1 MFYYIMHVG
10 REEMAEL
17 VVIGAGAAGMMA
29 AITAAECGH
38 SVTVLEKNEKPGRKI
53 YITGKGRCN
62 LANDCDQDTFFA
74 AVKRNPRF
82 LYSAYD
88 RFNAQDS
95 LQFFQKL
102 GLAIK
107 TERGNRVFP
116 ASDKSSDVI
125 RVLEQRMKELGVT
138 VFYRTAVSKVVR
150 NDGRVSAVQTENGK
164 LFKADACIV
173 ATGGLSYPSTGST
186 GDGYRFAKEAGHTV
200 TDLSPS
206 LVAIILKEKN
216 VKRLEG
222 LSLKNVSL
230 SMTTVVEKKGK
241 KVDKQIYNG
250 FGEML
255 FTAEGISGP
264 LSLSA
269 SSELASGFSQGTVAE
284 IDLKPAL
291 SMEQL
296 EHRVLNDFKENI
308 NRQFRNA
315 LGALLPSRMAEYIV
329 DASGINPYVQVNQ
342 VTQQERH
349 HLCEM
354 IKHLRFHV
362 EKLGGYR
369 EAVITRGGVNV
380 KEVNPT
386 TMESKIVPGL
396 YFAGEVLDLDALT
409 GGFNLQIAWTTGFA
423 AGNGI
428 V

>member
-1 MFYYIMHVG
+1 
-10 REEMAEL
+10 MAEL
-17 VVIGAGAAGMMA
+17 VIIGAGAAGMMA
-29 AITAAECGH
+29 AITAAENGH
-38 SVTVLEKNEKPGRKI
+38 KVTILEKNEKPGKKI

-74 AVKRNPRF
+74 SVRRNPRF

-116 ASDKSSDVI
+116 VSDKSSDVI

-138 VFYRTAVSKVVR
+138 ICYRTTANRVVIK
-150 NDGRVSAVQTENGK
+150 DGRVNGVQTECGK
-164 LFKADACIV
+164 IYKADACII

-230 SMTTVVEKKGK
+230 TVTTTVEKKGK
-241 KVDKQIYNG
+241 QVEKQIYHG

-264 LSLSA
+264 LCLSA
-269 SSELASGFSQGTVAE
+269 SSELASGFSEGTVAE

-296 EHRVLNDFKENI
+296 EQRVLNDFKENI

-329 DASGINPYVQVNQ
+329 DLSGIDPYVQVNQ
-342 VTQQERH
+342 VTQPERH
-349 HLCEM
+349 RLCEM
-354 IKHLRFHV
+354 VKHLRFHV

-380 KEVNPT
+380 KEVNPM
-386 TMESKIVPGL
+386 TMESKLVSGL

-428 V
+428 VS

>member
-1 MFYYIMHVG
+1 
-10 REEMAEL
+10 MAEL
-17 VVIGAGAAGMMA
+17 VIIGAGAAGMMA
-29 AITAAECGH
+29 AITAAENGH
-38 SVTVLEKNEKPGRKI
+38 HVTVLEKNEKPGKKI

-62 LANDCDQDTFFA
+62 LANDCDPDTFFTS
-74 AVKRNPRF
+74 VKRNPRF

-116 ASDKSSDVI
+116 VSDKSSDVI
-125 RVLEQRMKELGVT
+125 RVLEQRMKELGIV
-138 VFYRTAVSKVVR
+138 VCYRTIVSSIVKK
-150 NDGRVSAVQTENGK
+150 DGRVTGVQTEAGK
-164 LFKADACIV
+164 VYKADACVV

-200 TDLSPS
+200 TELSPS
-206 LVAIILKEKN
+206 LVAIVLKEKD
-216 VKRLEG
+216 VKKLEG

-230 SMTTVVEKKGK
+230 SLTTMVEKKGK
-241 KVDKQIYNG
+241 TVEKQIYNG

-255 FTAEGISGP
+255 FTSEGISGP
-264 LSLSA
+264 LCLSA
-269 SSELASGFSQGTVAE
+269 SSELASGFSDGTVAE

-296 EHRVLNDFKENI
+296 EQRVLNDFKENI
-308 NRQFRNA
+308 NRQFRNS
-315 LGALLPSRMAEYIV
+315 LGALLPFRMAEYIV
-329 DASGINPYVQVNQ
+329 EASGINPYVQVNQ
-342 VTQQERH
+342 VTQQERRR
-349 HLCEM
+349 LCEL
-354 IKHLRFHV
+354 IKHLRFNV

-380 KEVNPT
+380 KEVNPM
-386 TMESKIVPGL
+386 TMESKLVNGL

-409 GGFNLQIAWTTGFA
+409 GGFNLQIAWTTGYA
-423 AGNGI
+423 AGSGI
-428 V
+428 M

>member
-1 MFYYIMHVG
+1 MTEIVI
-10 REEMAEL
+10 
-17 VVIGAGAAGMMA
+17 IGAGAAGMMA
-29 AITAAECGH
+29 AITAAENGH
-38 SVTVLEKNEKPGRKI
+38 RVTVLEKNEKPGKKL

-62 LANDCDQDTFFA
+62 LTNDCDQDTFFA
-74 AVKRNPRF
+74 SVKRNPRF
-82 LYSAYD
+82 LYSAYE
-88 RFNAQDS
+88 RFGTQDC
-95 LQFFQKL
+95 LQFFSKL
-102 GLAIK
+102 GLAVK

-116 ASDKSSDVI
+116 VSDKSSDVI
-125 RVLEQRMKELGVT
+125 RVLEQRMKELSIT
-138 VFYRTAVSKVVR
+138 VCYRTTVSKVMQK
-150 NDGRVSAVQTENGK
+150 DGCVTGVKTETGK
-164 LFKADACIV
+164 IYKADACIV

-186 GDGYRFAKEAGHTV
+186 GDGYRFAEEAGHTV

-230 SMTTVVEKKGK
+230 SVTTTVEKKGK
-241 KVDKQIYNG
+241 QIEKRIYNG

-264 LSLSA
+264 LCLSA
-269 SSELASGFSQGTVAE
+269 SSELASGFADGTTAE

-296 EHRVLNDFKENI
+296 EQRVLNDFKENI

-329 DASGINPYVQVNQ
+329 EASGIDPYIQVNQ
-342 VTQQERH
+342 VTQQERKR
-349 HLCEM
+349 LCEV
-354 IKHLRFHV
+354 IKHLKFHV

-380 KEVNPT
+380 KEINPM
-386 TMESKIVPGL
+386 TMESKLVSGL
-396 YFAGEVLDLDALT
+396 YFVGEVLDLDALT
-409 GGFNLQIAWTTGFA
+409 GGFNLQIAWTTGYA
-423 AGNGI
+423 AGNSVI
-428 V
+428 

>member
-1 MFYYIMHVG
+1 
-10 REEMAEL
+10 MAEL

-29 AITAAECGH
+29 AITAAENGH
-38 SVTVLEKNEKPGRKI
+38 HVTVLEKNEKPGKKI

-62 LANDCDQDTFFA
+62 LANDCDPDTFFA
-74 AVKRNPRF
+74 SVKRNPRF

-95 LQFFQKL
+95 LHFFQKL

-116 ASDKSSDVI
+116 VSDKSSDVI
-125 RVLEQRMKELGVT
+125 RVLEQRMKELGIT
-138 VFYRTAVSKVVR
+138 VCYRTTVSRVVQK
-150 NDGRVSAVQTENGK
+150 DGRVIGVQTEAGK
-164 LFKADACIV
+164 VYRADACVV

-200 TDLSPS
+200 TELSPS
-206 LVAIILKEKN
+206 LVAIVLKEKD
-216 VKRLEG
+216 VKKLEG

-230 SMTTVVEKKGK
+230 SVTTMVEKKGK
-241 KVDKQIYNG
+241 TVEKQIYNG

-255 FTAEGISGP
+255 FTSEGISGP
-264 LSLSA
+264 LCLSA
-269 SSELASGFSQGTVAE
+269 SSELASGFSDGTVAE

-296 EHRVLNDFKENI
+296 EQRVLNDFKENI

-315 LGALLPSRMAEYIV
+315 LGALLPFRMAEYIV
-329 DASGINPYVQVNQ
+329 EASGINPYVQVNQ
-342 VTQQERH
+342 VTQQERRR
-349 HLCEM
+349 LCEL
-354 IKHLRFHV
+354 IKHLRFNV

-380 KEVNPT
+380 KEVNPM
-386 TMESKIVPGL
+386 TMESKLVNGL

-409 GGFNLQIAWTTGFA
+409 GGFNLQIAWTTGYA
-423 AGNGI
+423 AGSGI
-428 V
+428 M

>member
-1 MFYYIMHVG
+1 
-10 REEMAEL
+10 MAEL

-29 AITAAECGH
+29 AITAAENGH
-38 SVTVLEKNEKPGRKI
+38 RVTVLEKNEKPGKKI

-74 AVKRNPRF
+74 SVKRNPRF

-116 ASDKSSDVI
+116 VSDKSSDVI
-125 RVLEQRMKELGVT
+125 RVLEQRMKELGVA
-138 VFYRTAVSKVVR
+138 VCYRTTVNKVVQK
-150 NDGRVSAVQTENGK
+150 DGRVTGVQTEAGK
-164 LFKADACIV
+164 VYRADACIV

-200 TDLSPS
+200 TELSPS
-206 LVAIILKEKN
+206 LVAIVLKEKN
-216 VKRLEG
+216 VKKLEG

-230 SMTTVVEKKGK
+230 SVTTIVEKKGK
-241 KVDKQIYNG
+241 KVEKQIYNG

-255 FTAEGISGP
+255 FTSEGISGP
-264 LSLSA
+264 LCLSA
-269 SSELASGFSQGTVAE
+269 SSELASGFSDGTVAE

-296 EHRVLNDFKENI
+296 EQRVLNDFKENI

-315 LGALLPSRMAEYIV
+315 LGALLPFRMAEYIV
-329 DASGINPYVQVNQ
+329 EVSGIDPYVQVNQ
-342 VTQQERH
+342 VTQQERRR
-349 HLCEM
+349 LCEL
-354 IKHLRFHV
+354 IKHLRFNV

-380 KEVNPT
+380 KEVNPM
-386 TMESKIVPGL
+386 TMESKLVNGL

-409 GGFNLQIAWTTGFA
+409 GGFNLQIAWTTGYV
-423 AGNGI
+423 AGSGMM
-428 V
+428 

>member
-1 MFYYIMHVG
+1 MTEIVI
-10 REEMAEL
+10 
-17 VVIGAGAAGMMA
+17 IGAGAAGMMA
-29 AITAAECGH
+29 AITAAENGH
-38 SVTVLEKNEKPGRKI
+38 RVTVLEKNEKPGRKL

-62 LANDCDQDTFFA
+62 LTNDCDQDTFFA
-74 AVKRNPRF
+74 SVKRNPRF
-82 LYSAYD
+82 LYSAYE
-88 RFNAQDS
+88 RFGAQDC
-95 LQFFQKL
+95 LQFFSKL
-102 GLAIK
+102 GLAVK

-116 ASDKSSDVI
+116 VSDKSSDVI
-125 RVLEQRMKELGVT
+125 RVLEQRMKELSIT
-138 VFYRTAVSKVVR
+138 VCYRTTVSKVMQK
-150 NDGRVSAVQTENGK
+150 DGCVTGVKTETGK
-164 LFKADACIV
+164 IYKADACIV

-186 GDGYRFAKEAGHTV
+186 GDGYRFAEEAGHTV

-230 SMTTVVEKKGK
+230 SVTTTVEKKGK
-241 KVDKQIYNG
+241 QIEKRIYNG

-264 LSLSA
+264 LCLSA
-269 SSELASGFSQGTVAE
+269 SSELASGFADGTTAE

-296 EHRVLNDFKENI
+296 EQRVLNDFKENI

-329 DASGINPYVQVNQ
+329 EASGIDPYIQVNQ
-342 VTQQERH
+342 VTQQERK
-349 HLCEM
+349 HLCEL
-354 IKHLRFHV
+354 IKHLKFHV

-380 KEVNPT
+380 KEINPM
-386 TMESKIVPGL
+386 TMESKLVSGL
-396 YFAGEVLDLDALT
+396 YFVGEVLDLDALT
-409 GGFNLQIAWTTGFA
+409 GGFNLQIAWTTGYA
-423 AGNGI
+423 AGNSVI
-428 V
+428 

>member
-1 MFYYIMHVG
+1 
-10 REEMAEL
+10 MAEL
-17 VVIGAGAAGMMA
+17 VIIGAGAAGMMA
-29 AITAAECGH
+29 AITAAENGH
-38 SVTVLEKNEKPGRKI
+38 HVTVLEKNEKPGKKI

-62 LANDCDQDTFFA
+62 LTNDCDPDTFFA
-74 AVKRNPRF
+74 SVKRNPRF

-116 ASDKSSDVI
+116 VSDKSSDVI
-125 RVLEQRMKELGVT
+125 RVLEQRMKELGIV
-138 VFYRTAVSKVVR
+138 VCYRTTVSSIVKK
-150 NDGRVSAVQTENGK
+150 DGRVTGVQTEAGK
-164 LFKADACIV
+164 LYKADACVV

-200 TDLSPS
+200 TELSPS
-206 LVAIILKEKN
+206 LVAIVLKEKD
-216 VKRLEG
+216 VKKLEG

-230 SMTTVVEKKGK
+230 SLTTMVEKKGK
-241 KVDKQIYNG
+241 TVEKQIYNG

-255 FTAEGISGP
+255 FTSEGISGP
-264 LSLSA
+264 LCLSA
-269 SSELASGFSQGTVAE
+269 SSELASGFSDGTVAE

-296 EHRVLNDFKENI
+296 EQRVLNDFKENI
-308 NRQFRNA
+308 NRQFRNS
-315 LGALLPSRMAEYIV
+315 LGALLPFRMAEYIV
-329 DASGINPYVQVNQ
+329 EASGINPYVQVNQ
-342 VTQQERH
+342 VTQQERRR
-349 HLCEM
+349 LCEL
-354 IKHLRFHV
+354 IKHLRFNV

-380 KEVNPT
+380 KEVNPM
-386 TMESKIVPGL
+386 TMESKLVNGL

-409 GGFNLQIAWTTGFA
+409 GGFNLQIAWTTGYA
-423 AGNGI
+423 AGSGI
-428 V
+428 M

>member
-1 MFYYIMHVG
+1 
-10 REEMAEL
+10 MAEL
-17 VVIGAGAAGMMA
+17 IIIGAGAAGMMA
-29 AITAAECGH
+29 AITAAENGH
-38 SVTVLEKNEKPGRKI
+38 SVTVLEKNEKPGKKLF
-53 YITGKGRCN
+53 ITGKGRCN

-74 AVKRNPRF
+74 SVKRNPRF

-95 LQFFQKL
+95 LQFFRKL
-102 GLAIK
+102 GLAVK

-116 ASDKSSDVI
+116 VSDKSSDVI
-125 RVLEQRMKELGVT
+125 RVLEQRMRELGVT
-138 VFYRTAVSKVVR
+138 VCYRTTASRILVQNGNVV
-150 NDGRVSAVQTENGK
+150 GVQTEAGK
-164 LFKADACIV
+164 VYKADACIV

-186 GDGYRFAKEAGHTV
+186 GDGYRFAEEAGHTV
-200 TDLSPS
+200 TSLSPS

-216 VKRLEG
+216 VRQLEG
-222 LSLKNVSL
+222 LSLKNVNL
-230 SMTTVVEKKGK
+230 SVTTVVEKKGK
-241 KVDKQIYNG
+241 MVGKQLYNG

-264 LSLSA
+264 LCLSA
-269 SSELASGFSQGTVAE
+269 SSELASGFSDGTMAE

-296 EHRVLNDFKENI
+296 EQRVLHDFKENI
-308 NRQFRNA
+308 NRQFRNS

-329 DASGINPYVQVNQ
+329 EASGIDPYVQVNQ
-342 VTQQERH
+342 VTQQERRR
-349 HLCEM
+349 LCEL

-380 KEVNPT
+380 KEINPM
-386 TMESKIVPGL
+386 TMESRLVSGL

-409 GGFNLQIAWTTGFA
+409 GGFNLQIAWTTGHA
-423 AGNGI
+423 AGSSICENKAD
-428 V
+428 

>member
-1 MFYYIMHVG
+1 
-10 REEMAEL
+10 MAEI

-29 AITAAECGH
+29 AIIAAENGH
-38 SVTVLEKNEKPGRKI
+38 HITVLEKNEKPGKKI

-74 AVKRNPRF
+74 SVKRNPRF

-116 ASDKSSDVI
+116 VSDKSSDVI
-125 RVLEQRMKELGVT
+125 RVLEQRMKELGIIVCC
-138 VFYRTAVSKVVR
+138 RTAVNRVVHK
-150 NDGRVSAVQTENGK
+150 DGRVIGVQTEEGK
-164 LFKADACIV
+164 VYQADACIV

-200 TDLSPS
+200 TPLSPS
-206 LVAIILKEKN
+206 LVAIVLKEKN
-216 VKRLEG
+216 VKKLEG
-222 LSLKNVSL
+222 LSLKNVNL
-230 SMTTVVEKKGK
+230 SVTTMVEKKGK
-241 KVDKQIYNG
+241 TVEKQIYNG

-255 FTAEGISGP
+255 FTSEGISGP
-264 LSLSA
+264 LCLSA
-269 SSELASGFSQGTVAE
+269 SSELASGFSDGTVAE

-296 EHRVLNDFKENI
+296 EQRVLNDFRENI

-315 LGALLPSRMAEYIV
+315 LGALLPARMAEYIV
-329 DASGINPYVQVNQ
+329 EASGIDPYVQVNQ
-342 VTQQERH
+342 VTQQERRR
-349 HLCEM
+349 LCEL
-354 IKHLRFHV
+354 IKHLRFNV

-380 KEVNPT
+380 KEINPM
-386 TMESKIVPGL
+386 TMESKLMSGL

-409 GGFNLQIAWTTGFA
+409 GGFNLQIAWTTGYA
-423 AGNGI
+423 AGSGI

>member
-1 MFYYIMHVG
+1 
-10 REEMAEL
+10 MAEL
-17 VVIGAGAAGMMA
+17 VIIGAGAAGMMA
-29 AITAAECGH
+29 AITAAENGH
-38 SVTVLEKNEKPGRKI
+38 HVTVLEKNEKPGKKI

-62 LANDCDQDTFFA
+62 LANDCDPDTFFA
-74 AVKRNPRF
+74 SVKRNPRF

-116 ASDKSSDVI
+116 VSDKSSDVI
-125 RVLEQRMKELGVT
+125 RVLEQRMKELGIV
-138 VFYRTAVSKVVR
+138 VCYRTTVSSIVKK
-150 NDGRVSAVQTENGK
+150 DGRVTGVQTEAGK
-164 LFKADACIV
+164 VYKADACVV

-200 TDLSPS
+200 TELSPS
-206 LVAIILKEKN
+206 LVAIVLKEKN
-216 VKRLEG
+216 VKKLEG

-230 SMTTVVEKKGK
+230 SLTTMVEKKGK
-241 KVDKQIYNG
+241 TVEKQIYNG

-255 FTAEGISGP
+255 FTSEGISGP
-264 LSLSA
+264 LCLSA
-269 SSELASGFSQGTVAE
+269 SSELASGFSDGTVAE

-296 EHRVLNDFKENI
+296 EQRVLNDFKENI
-308 NRQFRNA
+308 NRQFRNS
-315 LGALLPSRMAEYIV
+315 LGALLPFRMAEYIV
-329 DASGINPYVQVNQ
+329 EASGINPYVQVNQ
-342 VTQQERH
+342 VTQQERRR
-349 HLCEM
+349 LCEL
-354 IKHLRFHV
+354 IKHLRFNV

-380 KEVNPT
+380 KEVNPM
-386 TMESKIVPGL
+386 TMESKLVNGL

-409 GGFNLQIAWTTGFA
+409 GGFNLQIAWTTGYA
-423 AGNGI
+423 AGSGI
-428 V
+428 M

>member
-1 MFYYIMHVG
+1 
-10 REEMAEL
+10 MAEII
-17 VVIGAGAAGMMA
+17 VIGAGAAGMMA
-29 AITAAECGH
+29 AITAAENGH
-38 SVTVLEKNEKPGRKI
+38 RVTVLEKNEKPGKKI

-62 LANDCDQDTFFA
+62 LTNDCDQDTFFA
-74 AVKRNPRF
+74 SVKRNPRF

-95 LQFFQKL
+95 LQYFQKL
-102 GLAIK
+102 GLAVK

-116 ASDKSSDVI
+116 VSDKSSDVI

-138 VFYRTAVSKVVR
+138 LCYRTTVSQILQK
-150 NDGRVSAVQTENGK
+150 DGQVTGVQTESGK
-164 LFKADACIV
+164 FYKAEACIV

-186 GDGYRFAKEAGHTV
+186 GDGYRFAEEAGHTV
-200 TDLSPS
+200 TALSPS

-216 VKRLEG
+216 VKQLEG

-230 SMTTVVEKKGK
+230 SVTTMVEKKGK
-241 KVDKQIYNG
+241 TVSKEIYNG

-264 LSLSA
+264 LCLSA
-269 SSELASGFSQGTVAE
+269 SSELASGFSEGTVAA

-296 EHRVLNDFKENI
+296 EQRVLNDFKENI
-308 NRQFRNA
+308 NRQFRNS

-329 DASGINPYVQVNQ
+329 KVSGIDPYVQVNQ
-342 VTQQERH
+342 VTQQERR
-349 HLCEM
+349 HLCEI
-354 IKHLRFHV
+354 IKCLRFSV
-362 EKLGGYR
+362 ERLGGYR

-380 KEVNPT
+380 KEVNPM
-386 TMESKIVPGL
+386 TMESKLVSGL

-409 GGFNLQIAWTTGFA
+409 GGFNLQIAWTTGYA
-423 AGNGI
+423 AGSGI

>member
-1 MFYYIMHVG
+1 
-10 REEMAEL
+10 MAEL
-17 VVIGAGAAGMMA
+17 VIIGAGAAGMMA
-29 AITAAECGH
+29 AITAAENGH
-38 SVTVLEKNEKPGRKI
+38 HVTVLEKNEKPGKKI

-62 LANDCDQDTFFA
+62 LANDCDPDTFFA
-74 AVKRNPRF
+74 SVKRNPRF

-116 ASDKSSDVI
+116 VSDKSSDVI
-125 RVLEQRMKELGVT
+125 RVLEQRMKELGIV
-138 VFYRTAVSKVVR
+138 VCYRTTVSSIVKK
-150 NDGRVSAVQTENGK
+150 DGRVTGVQTEAGK
-164 LFKADACIV
+164 VYKADACVV

-200 TDLSPS
+200 TELSPS
-206 LVAIILKEKN
+206 LVAIVLKEKD
-216 VKRLEG
+216 VKKLEG

-230 SMTTVVEKKGK
+230 SLTTMVEKKGK
-241 KVDKQIYNG
+241 TVEKQIYNG

-255 FTAEGISGP
+255 FTSEGISGP
-264 LSLSA
+264 LCLSA
-269 SSELASGFSQGTVAE
+269 SSELASGFSDGTVAE

-296 EHRVLNDFKENI
+296 EQRVLNDFKENI
-308 NRQFRNA
+308 NRQFRNS
-315 LGALLPSRMAEYIV
+315 LGALLPFRMAEYIV
-329 DASGINPYVQVNQ
+329 EASGINPYVQVNQ
-342 VTQQERH
+342 VTQQERRR
-349 HLCEM
+349 LCEL
-354 IKHLRFHV
+354 IKHLRFNV

-380 KEVNPT
+380 KEVNPM
-386 TMESKIVPGL
+386 TMESKLVNGL

-409 GGFNLQIAWTTGFA
+409 GGFNLQIAWTTGYA
-423 AGNGI
+423 AGSGI
-428 V
+428 M